1 MKIRAYIRVVHN
13 WFWKVFSGYVEDT
26 FMDRQRLLVLIYLMI
41 INTLVMVLRQ
51 LGLTGME
58 GGYFDWG
65 NNLYYVLCC
74 SACVLFL
81 LRLLS
86 LTPTLVIVLLGCLMF
101 NIFHMFYIALF
112 GIGYAYPA
120 LVGSVMMMMVTLFL
134 AILSYLKK
142 LTLVIAALSVTAY
155 AVCCLLTRDAHI
167 TGIFAGVVGV
177 FVLVWLMGTRL
188 IELLTELS
196 KTNDEMKVTQ
206 REIFSLFRMDK
217 AALLSVAHLAGK
229 QDLSPQQTGKLL
241 ERIADPEDEEQV
253 DRDLAGWYEQHRTD
267 ASLLEQVFPMLSPSQ
282 REICKLIV
290 EGYKL
295 REICEVLGKTESN
308 VTCQRSNIRARL
320 QLDKADNL
328 REVLQARL
336 DAYVRT
342 HSPKS

>member
-13 WFWKVFSGYVEDT
+13 WLWKVFSGYVEDT

-65 NNLYYVLCC
+65 NNLNYDALYR
-74 SACVLFL
+74 AKIT
-81 LRLLS
+81 LS
-86 LTPTLVIVLLGCLMF
+86 TPDVFAWTLVIVLLGCLMF

-155 AVCCLLTRDAHI
+155 AVCCLLTQDEHI

-290 EGYKL
+290 GGYKL

>member
-13 WFWKVFSGYVEDT
+13 WLWKVFSGYVEDT
-26 FMDRQRLLVLIYLMI
+26 FVDRQRLLVLIYLMI

-65 NNLYYVLCC
+65 NDLYYVLCC
-74 SACVLFL
+74 GACVLFL

-142 LTLVIAALSVTAY
+142 
-155 AVCCLLTRDAHI
+155 
-167 TGIFAGVVGV
+167 
-177 FVLVWLMGTRL
+177 LMGTRL

-290 EGYKL
+290 GGYKL

>member
-1 MKIRAYIRVVHN
+1 M
-13 WFWKVFSGYVEDT
+13 
-26 FMDRQRLLVLIYLMI
+26 
-41 INTLVMVLRQ
+41 
-51 LGLTGME
+51 
-58 GGYFDWG
+58 
-65 NNLYYVLCC
+65 
-74 SACVLFL
+74 
-81 LRLLS
+81 
-86 LTPTLVIVLLGCLMF
+86 
-101 NIFHMFYIALF
+101 
-112 GIGYAYPA
+112 
-120 LVGSVMMMMVTLFL
+120 
-134 AILSYLKK
+134 
-142 LTLVIAALSVTAY
+142 TAY
-155 AVCCLLTRDAHI
+155 AVCCLLTQDEHI

-336 DAYVRT
+336 DAYVRS